1 MVRFYLV
8 GVIPQIIDRQEMS
21 DWSIFATK
29 KALLKKGAQQSK
41 VCYIREEI
49 YHQIYIVVP
58 ILIIKI

>member
-29 KALLKKGAQQSK
+29 KDIAEKGRSAHQK
-41 VCYIREEI
+41 CAIFERRYIIR
-49 YHQIYIVVP
+49 YISLSP
-58 ILIIKI
+58 SS